1 MYESRLELDR
11 LLLADFDPK
20 LEDIREQPFQV
31 TICLPDGTKA
41 RHIPDFFISRYG
53 TPPTLVNVKPPEW
66 AEDHG
71 LVRRFSALSQ
81 LCAEQGWA
89 YETWTGAPKPCT
101 ANLRWLAAFRRRSVI
116 PAGDDELRE
125 VRELVLPGSTIGGV
139 EQLARLTGV
148 SEPRALVGHLIWIG
162 QLRVNLDV
170 VLSKESE
177 VWK

>member
-1 MYESRLELDR
+1 M
-11 LLLADFDPK
+11 
-20 LEDIREQPFQV
+20 
-31 TICLPDGTKA
+31 
-41 RHIPDFFISRYG
+41 
-53 TPPTLVNVKPPEW
+53 
-66 AEDHG
+66 
-71 LVRRFSALSQ
+71 
-81 LCAEQGWA
+81 
-89 YETWTGAPKPCT
+89 
-101 ANLRWLAAFRRRSVI
+101 I